1 MVFSIERCRRH
12 RWKEFCRR
20 HDMNGIAEDERSAIH
35 SCMASTSTPNP
46 ADIGWDL
53 YRSLLGVL
61 QEGSLSAAARALG
74 ITQPTVGRH
83 VAALERAFG
92 APLFVRSPTGL
103 VPTEAA
109 LSLRG
114 HAEAMASTAAALART
129 AASQGGGS
137 ADGVHGVVRLTASDV
152 VGVEVLPPIVAAL
165 REAHPALKVEL
176 VLTNR
181 VQDLLRHE
189 ADIAVRMT
197 QPKQAQLVARRI
209 GAIDMGLFARDDYL
223 ARRGTPKRL
232 EDLAGHTVIGYDRE
246 TAFLRSAGK
255 ALQGVRREMF
265 SLRSDSDLAQLALLR
280 AGAGVGMCQVPLGR
294 RDPRLVRLL
303 PRALSL
309 KLETWVTMHEDLRHS
324 ARCRV
329 AFDALVDGLIAYVK

>member
-1 MVFSIERCRRH
+1 MPS
-12 RWKEFCRR
+12 
-20 HDMNGIAEDERSAIH
+20 
-35 SCMASTSTPNP
+35 NP
-46 ADIGWDL
+46 APDAADIGWDL
-53 YRSLLGVL
+53 YRTLLGVL
-61 QEGSLSAAARALG
+61 QEGSLSAASRALG

-83 VAALERAFG
+83 VAALERAF
-92 APLFVRSPTGL
+92 AVPLFVRSPTGL

-109 LSLRG
+109 LALRG

-129 AASQGGGS
+129 AASQGGAS
-137 ADGVHGVVRLTASDV
+137 AGGVRGVVRITASDV

-197 QPKQAQLVARRI
+197 PPKQAQLVARRI
-209 GAIDMGLFARDDYL
+209 GAIELGLHARDDYL
-223 ARRGTPKRL
+223 ARHGTPRRL
-232 EDLAGHTVIGYDRE
+232 EDLAGHAVVGYDRE
-246 TAFLRSAGK
+246 TAFVRSAGK

-265 SLRSDSDLAQLALLR
+265 SLRSDSDIAQLALIR
-280 AGAGVGMCQVPLGR
+280 AGAGIGICQAPIGR
-294 RDPRLVRLL
+294 RDPRLVRVL

-309 KLETWVTMHEDLRHS
+309 KLETWITMHEDLRHS

-329 AFDALVDGLIAYVK
+329 AFDALVDGLTAYLRT